1 LRRTRAFGILVDVVA
16 PAGSIEELRLIA
28 PDLAPS
34 IAKLTVPA
42 YILDRNGVVRWLNQ
56 AAVDHFGDLRGKRIS
71 QIVEPEY
78 AALARREFAAKIL
91 GSTES
96 SDATVAVRTSDGR
109 SVRVDISSTQLL
121 EHGSIVG
128 VFGLADPADLPA
140 RAQAGTIHLTPR
152 QLDVLRHLAAGHST
166 ERISKALGI
175 APETVRNHIR
185 GVLGSLGAH
194 TRLEAVIRG
203 HELGLV

>member
-1 LRRTRAFGILVDVVA
+1 MAA
-16 PAGSIEELRLIA
+16 AAGSIEELRRIA

-42 YILDRNGVVRWLNQ
+42 YILDRNGVVRWLNR
-56 AAVDHFGDLRGKRIS
+56 AAVDNFGDLRGKRIS

-78 AALARREFAAKIL
+78 ADLARREFAAKIL
-91 GSTES
+91 GTAES
-96 SDATVAVRTSDGR
+96 SEGTVDMRTVDGR
-109 SVRVDISSTQLL
+109 SVRVDVSSTQLL
-121 EHGSIVG
+121 DQGSIVG

-140 RAQAGTIHLTPR
+140 RADSRSDHLTPR

-166 ERISKALGI
+166 ERIADALGI
-175 APETVRNHIR
+175 APVTVRNHIR
-185 GVLGSLGAH
+185 AIFFSLGVH

-203 HELGLV
+203 HDLGLV